1 MAADLQV
8 QAKALG
14 DPTRHRLFRYIAD
27 AQAPVTVA
35 ELTGYAGLNHNA
47 IRQHLAVLTDA
58 GLVTEE
64 AERRDRPG
72 RPRLLYRLDPEAAGE
87 WGTPGAY
94 AWLAGL
100 LTAALRNGQDPR
112 QAGRQEGHRRAAE
125 MAGPGD
131 PAGLLEQ
138 EIARRGFRP
147 ARTDRGT
154 RIEFTLGRCPFAEV
168 AAADPGTICQLHL
181 GLAEGLSEGL
191 GGLATQR
198 LAARPA
204 RRAGCRLTVRRTAA
218 GSDPGVR
225 QARRGRATLRRRKN
239 TMTSDQPLPGP
250 GGLPADLLP
259 AATRAPST
267 AGTWEAADGGDPA
280 CWACLVC
287 EECGAVVSEGHRAG
301 CSRSSSPA
309 GPPRAGA

>member
-1 MAADLQV
+1 MAADLQL

-47 IRQHLAVLTDA
+47 IRQHLAVLTGA

-72 RPRLLYRLDPEAAGE
+72 RPLLLYRLHPEAAGE

-100 LTAALRNGQDPR
+100 LTAALRRGQDPR

-131 PAGLLEQ
+131 PADLLQQ
-138 EIARRGFRP
+138 EISRRGFRP
-147 ARTDRGT
+147 ARTDRGPQ
-154 RIEFTLGRCPFAEV
+154 IEFTLGRCPFAEV
-168 AAADPGTICQLHL
+168 AATDPDTICRLHL
-181 GLAEGLSEGL
+181 GLAEGLTEGL
-191 GGLATQR
+191 GGLIAER
-198 LAARPA
+198 LTLRPA
-204 RRAGCRLTVRRTAA
+204 RRAGCRLTVRRAA
-218 GSDPGVR
+218 
-225 QARRGRATLRRRKN
+225 A
-239 TMTSDQPLPGP
+239 
-250 GGLPADLLP
+250 
-259 AATRAPST
+259 
-267 AGTWEAADGGDPA
+267 E
-280 CWACLVC
+280 
-287 EECGAVVSEGHRAG
+287 
-301 CSRSSSPA
+301 
-309 GPPRAGA
+309 PRISG